1 MPVEEAHRAHPPLV
15 DPHLAFLGRSIRGK
29 GVGLLGDAVGRAIP
43 RDVCLRPGSERRV
56 VAGELCESFRAFF
69 RDGAARRPV
78 ARHHPSEPSAATLGR
93 MERPVKFEHTRFLG
107 DKRTQL
113 VYDLD
118 TWDDAAVID
127 DIVAS
132 EVGLCFGPD
141 TLAEAR
147 NRGYTLATPGKTRR
161 HRAPR
166 A

>member
-1 MPVEEAHRAHPPLV
+1 MSIQEAQRPDPPAVNPDFALFGRLV
-15 DPHLAFLGRSIRGK
+15 DGK
-29 GVGLLGDAVGRAIP
+29 DVRAVGDVVCRAVLEHIF
-43 RDVCLRPGSERRV
+43 RCLGANFRV
-56 VAGELCESFRAFF
+56 DPAQFVQTTIDIGFTW
-69 RDGAARRPV
+69 
-78 ARHHPSEPSAATLGR
+78 HHMPEPTAATLGG
-93 MERPVKFEHTRFLG
+93 MERPGKFEHTRFLG

-118 TWDDAAVID
+118 TWDDATIID

-141 TLAEAR
+141 TLVEAR
-147 NRGYTLATPGKTRR
+147 NRGYTAATPGKTRR